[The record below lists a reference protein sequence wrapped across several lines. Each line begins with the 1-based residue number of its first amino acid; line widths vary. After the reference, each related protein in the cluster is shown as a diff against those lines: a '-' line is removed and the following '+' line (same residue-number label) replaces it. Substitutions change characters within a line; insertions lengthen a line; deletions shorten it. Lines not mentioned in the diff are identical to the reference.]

1 MSTTA
6 TVKINDREYGLI
18 APEVARALPGLE
30 LLRAI
35 VAGKYPAPPMAGALD
50 YTIRSVADGR
60 VVFVGV
66 PKFEFYN
73 PLGMVHGGYA
83 ATLLDSAMGCAV
95 HTKLAAGQSYSTLE
109 FKINFVRPL
118 TTQTGEVQAIG
129 TIVHVGKKTAVA
141 EGKLVDASGKVYA
154 TGNTTCIIL

>member
-1 MSTTA
+1 MSTA
-6 TVKINDREYGLI
+6 TIQIRDREYGLI
-18 APEVARALPGLE
+18 DSAVAKSMPGLE

-35 VAGKYPAPPMAGALD
+35 VAGKFPPPPMAGALD
-50 YTIRSVADGR
+50 YTIRSVEDGR
-60 VVFVGV
+60 VVFAGV

-109 FKINFVRPL
+109 FKINFTRAL
-118 TTQTGEVQAIG
+118 TVNTGEVEAIG

-141 EGKLVDASGKVYA
+141 EGKLVDASGKIYA
-154 TGNTTCIIL
+154 TANTTCIIL

>member
-1 MSTTA
+1 MSTA
-6 TVKINDREYGLI
+6 TIQIRDREYGLI
-18 APEVARALPGLE
+18 DPAVAKSMSGLE

-50 YTIRSVADGR
+50 YTIRSVEDGR
-60 VVFVGV
+60 VVFAGL

-95 HTKLAAGQSYSTLE
+95 HTKLAAGQTYSTLE
-109 FKINFVRPL
+109 FKINFTRAL
-118 TTQTGEVQAIG
+118 TVNTGEVEAIG

-141 EGKLVDASGKVYA
+141 EGKLVDAAGKIYA
-154 TGNTTCIIL
+154 TASTTCIIL

>member
-1 MSTTA
+1 MSTA
-6 TVKINDREYGLI
+6 TITIRDRQYGLI
-18 APEVARALPGLE
+18 DPAVARSMSGLE

-35 VAGKYPAPPMAGALD
+35 VAGKLPPPPMAGALD
-50 YTIRSVADGR
+50 YTVRSVDDGR

-66 PKFEFYN
+66 PKFEHYN

-109 FKINFVRPL
+109 FKINFTRAL
-118 TTQTGEVQAIG
+118 TTETGEVEAIG

-141 EGKLVDASGKVYA
+141 EGKLVDAQGKVYA

>member
-1 MSTTA
+1 MSAA
-6 TVKINDREYGLI
+6 TIRIRNREYGLI
-18 APEVARALPGLE
+18 DPDVAKSMSGIE

-35 VAGKYPAPPMAGALD
+35 VAGKLPPPPMAGALD
-50 YTIRSVADGR
+50 YGVRSVEDGR
-60 VVFVGV
+60 VVFVGT

-129 TIVHVGKKTAVA
+129 TLVHIGKRTAVA
-141 EGKLVDASGKVYA
+141 EGRLVDASGRVYA

>member
-1 MSTTA
+1 MSTA
-6 TVKINDREYGLI
+6 TIQIRDREYGLI
-18 APEVARALPGLE
+18 DPAVAKSMSGLE

-35 VAGKYPAPPMAGALD
+35 VAGKFPPPPMAGALD
-50 YTIRSVADGR
+50 YTIRSVEDGR
-60 VVFVGV
+60 VVFAGV

-95 HTKLAAGQSYSTLE
+95 HTKLAAGQTYSTLE
-109 FKINFVRPL
+109 FKINFTRAL
-118 TTQTGEVQAIG
+118 TVNTGEVEAIG

-141 EGKLVDASGKVYA
+141 EGKLVDSAGKIYA
-154 TGNTTCIIL
+154 TATTTCIIL

>member
-1 MSTTA
+1 MSTA
-6 TVKINDREYGLI
+6 TIQIRDRQYGLI
-18 APEVARALPGLE
+18 DPAVARSMPGLE

-35 VAGKYPAPPMAGALD
+35 VAGKFPPPPMAGALD
-50 YTIRSVADGR
+50 YTIRSVDDGR

-95 HTKLAAGQSYSTLE
+95 HTKLTAGQTYSTLE
-109 FKINFVRPL
+109 FKINFTRAL
-118 TTQTGEVQAIG
+118 TVNTGEVEAIG
-129 TIVHVGKKTAVA
+129 AIVHVGKKTAVA
-141 EGKLVDASGKVYA
+141 EGKLVDSAGKIYA
-154 TGNTTCIIL
+154 TASTTCIIL

>member
-1 MSTTA
+1 MSAA
-6 TVKINDREYGLI
+6 TIQIRNREYGLI
-18 APEVARALPGLE
+18 DPEVAKTMSGIE

-35 VAGKYPAPPMAGALD
+35 VAGRFPAPPMAGALD
-50 YTIRSVADGR
+50 YGVRSVEDGR
-60 VVFVGV
+60 VVFVGT

-109 FKINFVRPL
+109 FKINFVRAV

-129 TIVHVGKKTAVA
+129 QIVHVGKKTAVA
-141 EGKLVDASGKVYA
+141 EGKLVDSSGKVYA